1 MAAATDLDGPAVAPA
16 SGNAP
21 KALVVLLHGVGADG
35 NDLIGLAHEWA
46 PMLPDAAFLSPH
58 APFPYDMAPMGRQ
71 WFSLQERTAA
81 AIMAGIQS
89 AEPVLNRFL
98 DRQLAEHGLTDDRLA
113 LVGFS
118 QGTMMALFTAPQR
131 PQPCAAVVGYS
142 GALFAARPLETAPS
156 KPPVLLV
163 HGDADEVVPV
173 QATIN
178 AGSALAAAGFE
189 VQSEIRPGLPHG
201 IDPAG
206 LRLGGEF
213 LARHL
218 RPAH

>member
-1 MAAATDLDGPAVAPA
+1 MAAEIDIDGPALAPA

-21 KALVVLLHGVGADG
+21 QALVILLHGVGADG
-35 NDLIGLAHEWA
+35 NDLIGLAHDWA
-46 PMLPDAAFLSPH
+46 PLLPDVAFLSPH
-58 APFPYDMAPMGRQ
+58 APFSYDMAPVGRQ

-81 AIMAGIQS
+81 AILAGLQTATPI
-89 AEPVLNRFL
+89 LNRYI
-98 DRQLAEHGLTDDRLA
+98 DRQLADHGLGDNRLA

-118 QGTMMALFTAPQR
+118 QGTMMALFAAPQR
-131 PQPCAAVVGYS
+131 PRTCAAVVGYS
-142 GALFAARPLETAPS
+142 GALFASRPLEEAPS

-173 QATIN
+173 QATIT
-178 AGSALAAAGFE
+178 AGSALAAAGFD

-213 LARHL
+213 LIRHL
-218 RPAH
+218 RRPH